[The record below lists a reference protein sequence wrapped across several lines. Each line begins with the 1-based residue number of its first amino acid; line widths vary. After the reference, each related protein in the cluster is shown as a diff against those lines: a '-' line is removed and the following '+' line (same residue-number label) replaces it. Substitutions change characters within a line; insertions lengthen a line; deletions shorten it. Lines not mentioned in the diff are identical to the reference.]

1 MSNPK
6 LIAAADLDLS
16 EFIRPGDQII
26 SGQASGEPVTL
37 TEALVAQRATIGPVS
52 VFLGLCLSESFQPAH
67 ADHIEFRSFGPMGA
81 SRALAKAG
89 VLDIS
94 PIHYGQ
100 IHRYIEDG
108 QIGCDVAFVLLSPP
122 GPDGRHGFGL
132 INDYIRSAMA
142 KARVVIA
149 EVNDQIPW
157 VHAEG
162 SPDMERITAI
172 IETSRP
178 PLTAAPARVGPVD
191 EVIGRN
197 VARYIEDGATLQ
209 IGMGAIPEAVARA
222 IGDRRDLGFHSGMAG
237 DFVVD
242 LIEAGV
248 ITNARKAIDSGV
260 SVTAVL
266 LGRDKLY
273 RFAER
278 NPLIKLR
285 PSWHTHDGDLYCLER
300 FVSVN
305 SALEVDLTGQI
316 GAEETGG
323 QIVSAIGGQPD
334 LVRAGHRSPG
344 GHSII
349 ALPSTAR
356 GGMVSRIVR
365 TLSGPVSTAR
375 SDVDVVVTEHGWADL
390 RGQSLTERARA
401 LKAIADPKHLSGLG

>member
-6 LIAAADLDLS
+6 RIAAADLDLS

-37 TEALVAQRATIGPVS
+37 TEALVAQRAAIGPVS
-52 VFLGLCLSESFQPAH
+52 VFLGLCLSESFQPVH

-81 SRALAKAG
+81 SRVLAKAG

-100 IHRYIEDG
+100 IHRYIEGG
-108 QIGCDVAFVLLSPP
+108 QIGCDVALVLLSPP
-122 GPDGRHGFGL
+122 GPDGKHGFGL
-132 INDYIRSAMA
+132 INDYIRAAMA

-149 EVNDQIPW
+149 EVNDQVPW

-162 SPDMERITAI
+162 SPDMEQVTAI

-191 EVIGRN
+191 EAIGRN

-209 IGMGAIPEAVARA
+209 IGMGAIPEAVARV

-248 ITNARKAIDSGV
+248 ITNARKAIDTGV

-273 RFAER
+273 RFVER

-285 PSWHTHDGDLYCLER
+285 PSWHTHDGDLHRLER

-365 TLSGPVSTAR
+365 ALSGPVSTAR

-401 LKAIADPKHLSGLG
+401 LKAIADPAHLSGLG

>member
-6 LIAAADLDLS
+6 QIAAADLDLS

-37 TEALVAQRATIGPVS
+37 TEALVAQRAAIGPVS
-52 VFLGLCLSESFQPAH
+52 VFLGLCLSESFQPVH

-81 SRALAKAG
+81 SRVLAKAG

-100 IHRYIEDG
+100 IHRYIEGG

-122 GPDGRHGFGL
+122 GPDGKHGFGL
-132 INDYIRSAMA
+132 INDYIRAAMA

-149 EVNDQIPW
+149 EVNDQVPW

-162 SPDMERITAI
+162 SPDMEQVTAI

-191 EVIGRN
+191 EAIGRN
-197 VARYIEDGATLQ
+197 IARYIEDGATLQ
-209 IGMGAIPEAVARA
+209 IGMGAIPEAVARV

-248 ITNARKAIDSGV
+248 ITNARKAIDTGV

-273 RFAER
+273 RFVER

-285 PSWHTHDGDLYCLER
+285 PSWHTHDGDLHRLEQ

-401 LKAIADPKHLSGLG
+401 LKAIADPAHLSGLG

>member
-1 MSNPK
+1 M
-6 LIAAADLDLS
+6 
-16 EFIRPGDQII
+16 
-26 SGQASGEPVTL
+26 
-37 TEALVAQRATIGPVS
+37 
-52 VFLGLCLSESFQPAH
+52 
-67 ADHIEFRSFGPMGA
+67 
-81 SRALAKAG
+81 
-89 VLDIS
+89 
-94 PIHYGQ
+94 
-100 IHRYIEDG
+100 
-108 QIGCDVAFVLLSPP
+108 
-122 GPDGRHGFGL
+122 
-132 INDYIRSAMA
+132 
-142 KARVVIA
+142 
-149 EVNDQIPW
+149 
-157 VHAEG
+157 
-162 SPDMERITAI
+162 
-172 IETSRP
+172 
-178 PLTAAPARVGPVD
+178 PARVGPVD

-248 ITNARKAIDSGV
+248 ITNARKAIDAGV

-285 PSWHTHDGDLYCLER
+285 PSWHTHDGDLHCLER

-375 SDVDVVVTEHGWADL
+375 SDVDVVVTEHGSADL

-401 LKAIADPKHLSGLG
+401 LKAIADPEHLSGLG

>member
-6 LIAAADLDLS
+6 KIVAADLDLS

-37 TEALVAQRATIGPVS
+37 TEALVAQRAAIGPVS
-52 VFLGLCLSESFQPAH
+52 VFLGLCLSESFQPVH

-81 SRALAKAG
+81 SRVLAKAG

-100 IHRYIEDG
+100 IHRYIEGG

-122 GPDGRHGFGL
+122 GPDGKHGFGL
-132 INDYIRSAMA
+132 INDYIRAAMA

-149 EVNDQIPW
+149 EVNDQVPW

-162 SPDMERITAI
+162 SPDMEQVTAI

-178 PLTAAPARVGPVD
+178 PLTATPARVGPVD
-191 EVIGRN
+191 EAIGRN

-209 IGMGAIPEAVARA
+209 IGMGAIPEAVARV

-248 ITNARKAIDSGV
+248 ITNARKAIDTGV

-273 RFAER
+273 RFVER

-285 PSWHTHDGDLYCLER
+285 PSWHTHDGDLHRLER

-401 LKAIADPKHLSGLG
+401 LKAIADPAHLSGLG

>member
-6 LIAAADLDLS
+6 RIAAADLDLS

-37 TEALVAQRATIGPVS
+37 TEALVAQRAAIGPVS
-52 VFLGLCLSESFQPAH
+52 VFLGLCLSESFQPVH

-81 SRALAKAG
+81 SRVLAKAG

-100 IHRYIEDG
+100 IHRYIEGG
-108 QIGCDVAFVLLSPP
+108 QIGCDVALVLLSPP
-122 GPDGRHGFGL
+122 GPDGKHGFGL
-132 INDYIRSAMA
+132 INDYIRAAMA

-149 EVNDQIPW
+149 EVNDQVPW

-162 SPDMERITAI
+162 SPDMEQVTAI

-191 EVIGRN
+191 EAIGRN

-209 IGMGAIPEAVARA
+209 IGMGAIPEAVARV

-248 ITNARKAIDSGV
+248 ITNARKAIDTGV

-273 RFAER
+273 RFVER

-285 PSWHTHDGDLYCLER
+285 PSWHTHDGDLHRLER

-390 RGQSLTERARA
+390 RGQSLTGRARA
-401 LKAIADPKHLSGLG
+401 LKAIADPAHLSGLG

>member
-6 LIAAADLDLS
+6 RIAAADLDLS

-37 TEALVAQRATIGPVS
+37 TEALVAQRAAIGPVS
-52 VFLGLCLSESFQPAH
+52 VFLGLCLSESFQPVH

-81 SRALAKAG
+81 SRVLAKAG

-100 IHRYIEDG
+100 IHRYIEGG

-122 GPDGRHGFGL
+122 GPDGKHGFGL
-132 INDYIRSAMA
+132 INDYIRAAMA

-149 EVNDQIPW
+149 EVNDQVPW

-162 SPDMERITAI
+162 SPDMEQVTAI

-191 EVIGRN
+191 EAIGRN

-209 IGMGAIPEAVARA
+209 IGMGAIPEAVARV

-248 ITNARKAIDSGV
+248 ITNARKAIDTGV

-273 RFAER
+273 RFVER

-285 PSWHTHDGDLYCLER
+285 PSWHTHDGDLHRLER

-390 RGQSLTERARA
+390 RGQSLTGRARA
-401 LKAIADPKHLSGLG
+401 LKAIADPAHLSGLG